1 MAAADDSVSAR
12 TRQRRCKQIP
22 QTGILDAVHVVEVEL
37 AVGRPD
43 SADAGEKPVPGTDL
57 EGVVPRPLAGGG
69 HGGEADL
76 AAALGAEGQGRD
88 RLLALRHGC
97 KDRPGVEP
105 AAEGQADARSRSAAP
120 FDCPHEPPAQLFGQL
135 PGGCFADVGRNPTP
149 VPVAPFLYRPVA
161 EVPGQAGCRRQTL
174 DVFHPGTVS
183 HEVADAEKGFQ
194 GQAVEDGTEPG
205 QVQQGLG
212 LRRPGEGVSAAGP
225 AELAQSVAVGD
236 EVDFPVPG
244 VVHRGGVDT
253 VEGGECGKGIVGL
266 EQRVEE
272 RRAGR
277 GLGAVAAFTIHPDG
291 EIFGAEDLFL
301 VRVGGDAGPPHP
313 WEGKA
318 GAGPVLF
325 VVLECV
331 PHLEQGGVSLLIAPA
346 GGAR

>member
-1 MAAADDSVSAR
+1 M
-12 TRQRRCKQIP
+12 
-22 QTGILDAVHVVEVEL
+22 
-37 AVGRPD
+37 
-43 SADAGEKPVPGTDL
+43 
-57 EGVVPRPLAGGG
+57 PRPLAGGG

-105 AAEGQADARSRSAAP
+105 AAEGQADAFSRSAAP

-149 VPVAPFLYRPVA
+149 VPVAPFLYGPVS
-161 EVPGQAGCRRQTL
+161 EVPGKAGCRRQAL
-174 DVFHPGTVS
+174 DVFQPGTVS

-194 GQAVEDGTEPG
+194 RQAVEDGTEPG

-225 AELAQSVAVGD
+225 AELAQPVAVGD
-236 EVDFPVPG
+236 EVDLPGPG
-244 VVHRGGVDT
+244 VVHRGGEGA
-253 VEGGECGKGIVGL
+253 VEGGECGKVIPGS
-266 EQRVEE
+266 EQGVEE

-277 GLGAVAAFTIHPDG
+277 GLGAGNVSALVANPAFAIHPDG
-291 EIFGAEDLFL
+291 EVGSAGDLFL
-301 VRVGGDAGPPHP
+301 LRIGWDAGPPNP
-313 WEGKA
+313 GEGKA
-318 GAGPVLF
+318 GAGYVLF

-331 PHLEQGGVSLLIAPA
+331 PHLEQGGVGLLIAPA
-346 GGAR
+346 CGRGESDYSRHGD